1 MQYEWDSAKR
11 SGNISKHG
19 IDFAEIEHFD
29 WGSALVATQF
39 RSGEQRFIASGN
51 LSGRLHVVVYVR
63 RGANRRII
71 SLRKANRREERR
83 YAEAQRVN

>member
-29 WGSALVATQF
+29 WTARWLQRNLGLASKDSLHRATYQGDYTWWF
-39 RSGEQRFIASGN
+39 MFVEVQIA
-51 LSGRLHVVVYVR
+51 V
-63 RGANRRII
+63 
-71 SLRKANRREERR
+71 SLA
-83 YAEAQRVN
+83 